1 MRGESPNPINPMSPT
16 WLPFVLQTS
25 DPLFPTGS
33 YAHSLGL
40 EEFVRL
46 SGSTDEASLHRFLS
60 LQILPAL
67 QLQELPYLRFAHVLA
82 CAHDLPALAALDH
95 EINAWKIPAELRSA
109 SLRLGSRRLDI
120 LLKTAPTPL
129 LAAISGEIAANAM
142 PGHHLT
148 ITAAQYA
155 AIPLE
160 AALMTCMY
168 QTLSS
173 YCVAALKL
181 LRIGQEACQRVLA
194 SALAQAP
201 AVVRDSLT
209 IQRAEAGCFNPLL
222 EIASMRHQ
230 TAFERLFI
238 S

>member
-1 MRGESPNPINPMSPT
+1 MSID
-16 WLPFVLQTS
+16 WLRFVLQTS
-25 DPLFPTGS
+25 DPLFPTGA
-33 YAHSLGL
+33 YAHSFGL

-46 SGSTDEASLHRFLS
+46 SGAFDEAALHRFLE

-67 QLQELPYLRFAHVLA
+67 TYQELPYLRFAHA
-82 CAHDLPALAALDH
+82 CPRANDLPGLISLDR
-95 EINAWKIPAELRSA
+95 EVNAWKIPAELRAA

-120 LLKTAPTPL
+120 LLKTMPTPFL
-129 LAAISGEIAANAM
+129 SALAGRLASGEM

-148 ITAAQYA
+148 ISAAQYA

-160 AALMTCMY
+160 AALMTYLY
-168 QTLSS
+168 QTLAS

-181 LRIGQEACQRVLA
+181 IRVGQEACQRVLA
-194 SALAQAP
+194 ACLERAP
-201 AVVRDSLT
+201 GAVRDSME
-209 IQRAEAGCFNPLL
+209 IERPQAGVFNPLL
-222 EIASMRHQ
+222 EIASMRHE

>member
-1 MRGESPNPINPMSPT
+1 MST
-16 WLPFVLQTS
+16 DWLPWLLQTS

-33 YAHSLGL
+33 YAHSFGL

-46 SGSTDEASLHRFLS
+46 TAATDESSLLSFLT

-67 QLQELPYLRFAHVLA
+67 TNQELPYLRYLHASSS
-82 CAHDLPALAALDH
+82 DLPGIIQLDH
-95 EINAWKIPAELRSA
+95 EINAWKIPAELRAA
-109 SLRLGSRRLDI
+109 SLRLASRRLDI

-129 LAAISGEIAANAM
+129 LTQLAARIAAKDT

-155 AIPLE
+155 NVPLE
-160 AALMTCMY
+160 PALMTY
-168 QTLSS
+168 LYLTLSS

-181 LRIGQEACQRVLA
+181 LRIGQEACQRVL
-194 SALAQAP
+194 SRCLESAP
-201 AVVRDSLT
+201 AAVRDSQSIPRT
-209 IQRAEAGCFNPLL
+209 QAGAFNPLL

-230 TAFERLFI
+230 FAFERLFI

>member
-1 MRGESPNPINPMSPT
+1 MVMPID

-33 YAHSLGL
+33 YAHSFGL

-46 SGSTDEASLHRFLS
+46 TGASDESALLGFLN

-67 QLQELPYLRFAHVLA
+67 INQELPYLHLLHNSSNDLA
-82 CAHDLPALAALDH
+82 SIITLDH
-95 EINAWKIPAELRSA
+95 EINAWKIPFELRSA

-129 LAAISGEIAANAM
+129 LSAISARISAREL

-155 AIPLE
+155 SVPLE
-160 AALMTCMY
+160 AALMTYLY

-194 SALAQAP
+194 ACLEKAPSAIH
-201 AVVRDSLT
+201 DSLA
-209 IQRAEAGCFNPLL
+209 IQHSQAGCFNPLL
-222 EIASMRHQ
+222 EIAAMRHQ

>member
-1 MRGESPNPINPMSPT
+1 LSS

-33 YAHSLGL
+33 YAHSFGF

-46 SGSTDEASLHRFLS
+46 SGASGEASLHGFLD
-60 LQILPAL
+60 LHILPAL
-67 QLQELPYLRFAHVLA
+67 TYQELPYLRFAHTYSGA
-82 CAHDLPALAALDH
+82 NDLTALVTLDR
-95 EINAWKIPAELRSA
+95 EINAWKIPSELRAA

-120 LLKTAPTPL
+120 LLKTLPTPL
-129 LAAISGEIAANAM
+129 LSGIARHIAAGEM

-148 ITAAQYA
+148 ISGAQYA
-155 AIPLE
+155 AVPLE
-160 AALMTCMY
+160 AALMTYLY

-181 LRIGQEACQRVLA
+181 LRIGQEACQRVLSSCLERA
-194 SALAQAP
+194 SAT
-201 AVVRDSLT
+201 VRDSLEVPRP
-209 IQRAEAGCFNPLL
+209 QAGCFNPLL
-222 EIASMRHQ
+222 EIASMRHR
-230 TAFERLFI
+230 TAYERLFI

>member
-1 MRGESPNPINPMSPT
+1 VSFP
-16 WLPFVLQTS
+16 WLPFILRTS

-33 YAHSLGL
+33 YAHSFGL

-46 SGSTDEASLHRFLS
+46 SAASGEASLDRFLD

-67 QLQELPYLRFAHVLA
+67 TYQELPYLRFAHA
-82 CAHDLPALAALDH
+82 YSAADDLPALITLDR
-95 EINAWKIPAELRSA
+95 EINAWKIPSELRAA
-109 SLRLGSRRLDI
+109 SLRLGARRLDI
-120 LLKTAPTPL
+120 LLKTAATPIL
-129 LAAISGEIAANAM
+129 SVVASHVASGEM

-148 ITAAQYA
+148 ISGVQYS

-160 AALMTCMY
+160 AALMTYLY

-194 SALAQAP
+194 ACLEKAP
-201 AVVRDSLT
+201 SVLRDSLEVP
-209 IQRAEAGCFNPLL
+209 RPGAGCFNPLL
-222 EIASMRHQ
+222 EIAAMRHQ

>member
-1 MRGESPNPINPMSPT
+1 MAIT
-16 WLPFVLQTS
+16 IDWLPWLLQTS

-33 YAHSLGL
+33 YAHSFGL

-46 SGSTDEASLHRFLS
+46 TGATDEAALRRFID

-67 QLQELPYLRFAHVLA
+67 ARQELPYLRFAHVCTADGDVDSLA
-82 CAHDLPALAALDH
+82 ELDR
-95 EINAWKIPAELRSA
+95 EIHAWKIAAELRAA
-109 SLRLGSRRLDI
+109 SVRLGSRRLDT
-120 LLKTAPTPL
+120 LMKTVPNPL
-129 LAAISGEIAANAM
+129 LAAISGRIATGEM
-142 PGHHLT
+142 HGHHIT

-155 AIPLE
+155 GIPLE
-160 AALMTCMY
+160 AALTAYLY

-181 LRIGQEACQRVLA
+181 LRIGQDACQRVLA
-194 SALAQAP
+194 ACLERAP
-201 AVVRDSLT
+201 RVLSDST
-209 IQRAEAGCFNPLL
+209 EMERPRAGCFNPLL
-222 EIASMRHQ
+222 EIASMRHE

>member
-1 MRGESPNPINPMSPT
+1 LSFP

-33 YAHSLGL
+33 YAHSFGF

-46 SGSTDEASLHRFLS
+46 SGASDEASLHRFLQ
-60 LQILPAL
+60 LHILPAL
-67 QLQELPYLRFAHVLA
+67 TYQELPYLRFAHA
-82 CAHDLPALAALDH
+82 SSGADDLPSLLTLDR
-95 EINAWKIPAELRSA
+95 EINAWKIPSELRAA

-120 LLKTAPTPL
+120 LLKTASTPL
-129 LAAISGEIAANAM
+129 LAEIAARIAARET
-142 PGHHLT
+142 PGHHIT
-148 ITAAQYA
+148 ISAAQYA

-160 AALMTCMY
+160 AALMTYLY

-194 SALAQAP
+194 ASLEKAP
-201 AVVRDSLT
+201 SVLRDSLEV
-209 IQRAEAGCFNPLL
+209 QRPQAGSFNPLL

>member
-1 MRGESPNPINPMSPT
+1 LIS
-16 WLPFVLQTS
+16 WLPFLLQTS

-33 YAHSLGL
+33 YAHSFGL

-46 SGSTDEASLHRFLS
+46 SGASDEAALRRFLD

-67 QLQELPYLRFAHVLA
+67 ENQELPYFRLLHSSTGNI
-82 CAHDLPALAALDH
+82 PALISLDH

-109 SLRLGSRRLDI
+109 SLRLGARRLDI
-120 LLKTAPTPL
+120 LLKTASTPL
-129 LAAISGEIAANAM
+129 LAEIAARIAARET

-148 ITAAQYA
+148 ISAAQYA
-155 AIPLE
+155 TVPLE
-160 AALMTCMY
+160 AALMTYLY

-181 LRIGQEACQRVLA
+181 LRIGPETCQRLLTA
-194 SALAQAP
+194 CLKEAP
-201 AVVRDSLT
+201 ALIQNSLQ
-209 IQRAEAGCFNPLL
+209 IDHSQAGHFNPLL

-230 TAFERLFI
+230 SAFERLFI

>member
-1 MRGESPNPINPMSPT
+1 MAMSID

-46 SGSTDEASLHRFLS
+46 SGASGEAGLHRFLD

-67 QLQELPYLRFAHVLA
+67 ACQELPYLRFAHA
-82 CAHDLPALAALDH
+82 SSRAADLPALAALDH
-95 EINAWKIPAELRSA
+95 EINAWKIPSELRSA

-120 LLKTAPTPL
+120 LLKTAFTPL
-129 LAAISGEIAANAM
+129 LAEIAARIAARET

-148 ITAAQYA
+148 ISAAQYA
-155 AIPLE
+155 TVPLD
-160 AALMTCMY
+160 AALMTYLY

-181 LRIGQEACQRVLA
+181 LRIGPETCQRLLTA
-194 SALAQAP
+194 CLKEAP
-201 AVVRDSLT
+201 ALIQNSLQ
-209 IQRAEAGCFNPLL
+209 IDHSQAGHFNPLL

-230 TAFERLFI
+230 AAFERLFI

>member
-1 MRGESPNPINPMSPT
+1 MFPT

-46 SGSTDEASLHRFLS
+46 SGSKDEASLHRFLS

-67 QLQELPYLRFAHVLA
+67 THQELPYLRFAHAFA
-82 CAHDLPALAALDH
+82 CAHDLPGLASLDH

-109 SLRLGSRRLDI
+109 SLRLGARRLDI
-120 LLKTAPTPL
+120 LLKTASTPL
-129 LAAISGEIAANAM
+129 LAGISGEIAAGAM

-160 AALMTCMY
+160 AALMTSLY

-194 SALAQAP
+194 AALAQAP
-201 AVVRDSLT
+201 AIVRDSLA
-209 IQRAEAGCFNPLL
+209 IQRPAAGCFNPLL

>member
-1 MRGESPNPINPMSPT
+1 MSIE

-25 DPLFPTGS
+25 DPLFPTGA
-33 YAHSLGL
+33 YAHSFGL
-40 EEFVRL
+40 EEWVRL
-46 SGSTDEASLHRFLS
+46 SGAKDEAALLRFID

-67 QLQELPYLRFAHVLA
+67 TCQELPYLRFLHTASGKISTLIT
-82 CAHDLPALAALDH
+82 LDH
-95 EINAWKIPAELRSA
+95 EINAWKIPSELRAA

-129 LAAISGEIAANAM
+129 LAEISTRITSRET

-148 ITAAQYA
+148 ISAIQYA
-155 AIPLE
+155 GIPLE
-160 AALMTCMY
+160 AALMTYLY

-181 LRIGQEACQRVLA
+181 LRIGQEACQRVLTA
-194 SALAQAP
+194 ILEKAP
-201 AVVRDSLT
+201 ACLLHSLE
-209 IQRAEAGCFNPLL
+209 IQHPQAGCFNPLL

-230 TAFERLFI
+230 SAFERLFI

>member
-1 MRGESPNPINPMSPT
+1 MSPT

-46 SGSTDEASLHRFLS
+46 TRSTDEASLHRFLTQ
-60 LQILPAL
+60 QILPAL
-67 QLQELPYLRFAHVLA
+67 THQELPYLRFAHQHA
-82 CAHDLPALAALDH
+82 CAGDIPALATVDH

-120 LLKTAPTPL
+120 LLKTASTPL
-129 LAAISGEIAANAM
+129 LASLSGAIATGAM

-148 ITAAQYA
+148 VTAAQYA

-168 QTLSS
+168 QTLSG

-181 LRIGQEACQRVLA
+181 LRIGQEACQRALA
-194 SALAQAP
+194 AALAQAP

-209 IQRAEAGCFNPLL
+209 VQRARAGCFNPLL

-230 TAFERLFI
+230 TAYERLFI

>member
-1 MRGESPNPINPMSPT
+1 MSID

-33 YAHSLGL
+33 YAHSFGL

-46 SGSTDEASLHRFLS
+46 SGATDEAALSRFLH
-60 LQILPAL
+60 LQVIPAL
-67 QLQELPYLRFAHVLA
+67 TYQELPYLRFIHTSSDDISTLIT
-82 CAHDLPALAALDH
+82 LDR
-95 EINAWKIPAELRSA
+95 EINAWKIPAELRAA

-120 LLKTAPTPL
+120 LLKTASTPL
-129 LAAISGEIAANAM
+129 LLDISNRITARET

-148 ITAAQYA
+148 ISAAQYA
-155 AIPLE
+155 SIPLE
-160 AALMTCMY
+160 AALMTYLY

-181 LRIGQEACQRVLA
+181 LRIGQEACQRLLA
-194 SALAQAP
+194 ACLEKAP
-201 AVVRDSLT
+201 SIVDNSLS
-209 IQRAEAGCFNPLL
+209 IQHPQAGCFNPLL
-222 EIASMRHQ
+222 EISSMRHQ
-230 TAFERLFI
+230 TANERLFI

>member
-1 MRGESPNPINPMSPT
+1 MSIE

-33 YAHSLGL
+33 YAHSFGL

-46 SGSTDEASLHRFLS
+46 SGASDEAALRRFLE

-67 QLQELPYLRFAHVLA
+67 TYQELPYFRFLHSSSGEIQSLI
-82 CAHDLPALAALDH
+82 ALDRQ
-95 EINAWKIPAELRSA
+95 INAWKIPFELRGA

-129 LAAISGEIAANAM
+129 LAEIAACIAARET

-148 ITAAQYA
+148 VSALQYA
-155 AIPLE
+155 AVPLE
-160 AALMTCMY
+160 AALMTYLY

-194 SALAQAP
+194 ASVEKAP
-201 AVVRDSLT
+201 AVLRDSLKVDHA
-209 IQRAEAGCFNPLL
+209 QAGCFNPLL

>member
-1 MRGESPNPINPMSPT
+1 MPID

-33 YAHSLGL
+33 YAHSFGL
-40 EEFVRL
+40 EEYVRL
-46 SGSTDEASLHRFLS
+46 SGARDEASLLAFLS

-67 QLQELPYLRFAHVLA
+67 TYQELPYLRFAHA
-82 CAHDLPALAALDH
+82 CSAADDLPSLVILDH
-95 EINAWKIPAELRSA
+95 EVNAWKIPSELRSA

-129 LAAISGEIAANAM
+129 LSALARLMAAGEL

-148 ITAAQYA
+148 ISAAQYA
-155 AIPLE
+155 AIPCE
-160 AALMTCMY
+160 AALVTYFY

-181 LRIGQEACQRVLA
+181 IRIGQEACQRILA
-194 SALAQAP
+194 SCLQRAP
-201 AVVRDSLT
+201 GILRDSMAVD
-209 IQRAEAGCFNPLL
+209 RPRAGCFNPLL
-222 EIASMRHQ
+222 EIAAMRHA
-230 TAFERLFI
+230 TAGERLFI

>member
-1 MRGESPNPINPMSPT
+1 MSS
-16 WLPFVLQTS
+16 WLPYVLQTT

-33 YAHSLGL
+33 YAHSFGL

-46 SGSTDEASLHRFLS
+46 TGATDEASLRRFLD

-67 QLQELPYLRFAHVLA
+67 TYQDLPYLRFAHTYSA
-82 CAHDLPALAALDH
+82 ANDLPALTTLDR
-95 EINAWKIPAELRSA
+95 EINAWKIPSELRAA
-109 SLRLGSRRLDI
+109 SLRLASRRLDI
-120 LLKTAPTPL
+120 LLKIAPTPL
-129 LAAISGEIAANAM
+129 LTSLSRHIAAGEI

-148 ITAAQYA
+148 ISGAQYA

-160 AALMTCMY
+160 AALTTYLY

-173 YCVAALKL
+173 SCVAALKL
-181 LRIGQEACQRVLA
+181 LRIGQEASQRVLTAALEKSPAAVRA
-194 SALAQAP
+194 SLE
-201 AVVRDSLT
+201 
-209 IQRAEAGCFNPLL
+209 IQRPQAGYFNPLL

-230 TAFERLFI
+230 TAIERLFI

>member
-1 MRGESPNPINPMSPT
+1 MAMSID

-33 YAHSLGL
+33 YAHSFGL

-46 SGSTDEASLHRFLS
+46 SNASDEAALHRFLD

-67 QLQELPYLRFAHVLA
+67 TNQELPYLRFAHTSSGA
-82 CAHDLPALAALDH
+82 NDFSALVALDH
-95 EINAWKIPAELRSA
+95 EINAWKIPSELRAA

-120 LLKTAPTPL
+120 LLKTASTPL
-129 LAAISGEIAANAM
+129 LAEIAARIAARET
-142 PGHHLT
+142 PGHHIT
-148 ITAAQYA
+148 ISAAQYA

-160 AALMTCMY
+160 AALMTYLY

-194 SALAQAP
+194 ASLEKAP
-201 AVVRDSLT
+201 SVLRDSLEV
-209 IQRAEAGCFNPLL
+209 QRPQAGSFNPLL

>member
-1 MRGESPNPINPMSPT
+1 MSID

-33 YAHSLGL
+33 YAHSFGL

-46 SGSTDEASLHRFLS
+46 SGATNEGDLRRFLE

-67 QLQELPYLRFAHVLA
+67 TFQELPYFRFLHG
-82 CAHDLPALAALDH
+82 AAGEIQNLITLDH
-95 EINAWKIPAELRSA
+95 EINAWKIPAELRAA

-120 LLKTAPTPL
+120 LLKTAPTAVL
-129 LAAISGEIAANAM
+129 SEIAACIARREM

-148 ITAAQYA
+148 VSAIQYA
-155 AIPLE
+155 AVPIE
-160 AALMTCMY
+160 AALMTYLY

-173 YCVAALKL
+173 YCVAGLKL

-194 SALAQAP
+194 GCLDKAP
-201 AVVRDSLT
+201 GVVGESLEVG
-209 IQRAEAGCFNPLL
+209 RARAGCFNPLL